1 MFTTIN
7 DKLFDFEGNGL
18 ETYDKVNGYLIDLRS
33 DLAFEIDIKKEN
45 GKIYSWIGGD
55 YRRLYTYNSVVEF
68 RHPFIIV
75 DEVPKKYTEVKLG
88 DKFGNNIYLGLG
100 LGLLFYRDKL
110 IVKLRSS
117 NVQSIPETGNPNI
130 YYEFREECLGDTQIS
145 VDKIHSSKQ
154 EYINNKTKKLNY
166 VYKIYNELAKLE
178 HDNFGVD
185 YVKADTALEY
195 YGVKKD
201 MILLE
206 YRNVVLK
213 QPKREEYNRRCIKED
228 RFYHIDRMMWAL
240 IIDNNNKF
248 LQVKFVNTH
257 KILFTEATHP
267 HVNGTDSLYE
277 ICLGS
282 VAKSVSDLLDEL
294 ENMQEPEDAAEDI
307 YFLMKNISS
316 THSGVPY
323 GSSDFTNLREKIKNY
338 IRENSQTDT
347 YEAFIK
353 AISGELTG
361 VNYMGIN
368 ITEELI
374 EEEKP
379 DGKYYFKG
387 EQPFTWQFY
396 ENEQPEPA
404 FTKPE
409 LSIIEDR
416 TSNKRAIDHISPS
429 SLEDYVAM
437 QENQSGRMVRTYLL

>member
-45 GKIYSWIGGD
+45 GEIYSWIGGD
-55 YRRLYTYNSVVEF
+55 YRKLYTYNSVVEF

-110 IVKLRSS
+110 IIQLRSS

-166 VYKIYNELAKLE
+166 VYKVYDELAKLE

-195 YGVKKD
+195 YGVEKD

-240 IIDNNNKF
+240 IIDNNNNKF

-267 HVNGTDSLYE
+267 HVNGTDSLYD

-316 THSGVPY
+316 THSGIPY
-323 GSSDFTNLREKIKNY
+323 DRSDFTNLREKIKNY

-374 EEEKP
+374 E
-379 DGKYYFKG
+379 
-387 EQPFTWQFY
+387 
-396 ENEQPEPA
+396 A
-404 FTKPE
+404 
-409 LSIIEDR
+409 
-416 TSNKRAIDHISPS
+416 SNKRAIDHISPS